1 MIAASWSDVL
11 SNLAPLAL
19 LVLFWIFLMARVR
32 GKGPPS
38 ALQDVQ
44 ERLAEAE
51 DEIKRL
57 RRRVDFLE
65 SSGR

>member
-1 MIAASWSDVL
+1 LIAASWSDVL

-19 LVLFWIFLMARVR
+19 LVLFWVFLMARVR
-32 GKGPPS
+32 GKGAS
-38 ALQDVQ
+38 ALHEIQ

-65 SSGR
+65 SSAR

>member
-32 GKGPPS
+32 GKGPP
-38 ALQDVQ
+38 ALQEIQ